1 MSLITKGKF
10 TLKIADDLGIL
21 NYLRDNA
28 KYVIDREKIDR
39 VDFEKRIVFSL
50 GIYFR
55 TDY

>member
-39 VDFEKRIVFSL
+39 VDFEKRIVFS
-50 GIYFR
+50 
-55 TDY
+55 